1 MAWDFLEGV
10 TNDLWFQIAALLA
23 LATMSSLL
31 FVRLGLP
38 KIVGLIALGIIIGPS
53 VLNLISLSEDAA
65 EANGASIISLLATF
79 GSTIMLFVIGL
90 ECDFKE
96 LYTRKNISIAIG
108 GITLPWI
115 GGFLLALFL
124 LPDSNMEQAVFI
136 GTALVATSVAITAGV
151 LREMGV
157 LDTDVA
163 KAILGAAV
171 VDDVL
176 GMIVLAISIGIGT
189 GSGVDPVDLTWL
201 TASAILFV
209 VLGTFL
215 GSRFVVKVIASVERF
230 SLKQGIPESGFLLAL
245 SFAFLYAFVSHSIG
259 ISAIVGAFVAGTSF
273 SRCEYRKQFREGII
287 FLEWAFV
294 PIFFISLG
302 ILVNIRLSLELWIF
316 AFALAGVAIA
326 TKVVGSVLPAR
337 IFGMSNVES
346 VAVGLGMAARLEVAM
361 IIALFGYDAG
371 IIDVEHYSVI
381 VLMGVI
387 SVLVAP
393 TLLRMMAARL
403 HHGPG
408 IGPPESCEI

>member
-1 MAWDFLEGV
+1 MAWDFLDGV

-53 VLNLISLSEDAA
+53 VLGLISLSEDAA
-65 EANGASIISLLATF
+65 EASGASIISLLATF

-163 KAILGAAV
+163 KTILGAAV

-209 VLGTFL
+209 ILGTFL
-215 GSRFVVKVIASVERF
+215 GSRFVVKVIASVERL

-273 SRCEYRKQFREGII
+273 SRCEYREQFREGIT

-302 ILVNIRLSLELWIF
+302 ILVDIRLSLELWAF

-337 IFGMSNVES
+337 MFGMSNVES

-371 IIDVEHYSVI
+371 IIEVEHYSVI

-393 TLLRMMAARL
+393 TLLRMTAARL
-403 HHGPG
+403 HRGPG
-408 IGPPESCEI
+408 VGPPESCEI